1 MSQKLTY
8 KRELFDFVNEL
19 TAINNSIA
27 FERVGDKV
35 IVRKADKHRTLPYII
50 SVPASYL
57 DIKETLAFYKFDDF
71 YKFLKSM
78 KNADL
83 TIDNPNIVI
92 SSGRRS
98 MDYRLSLPEGI
109 INGPK
114 TVEFSDWDVIFTLS
128 AEELQHIRTINGN
141 VKGNKALIS
150 VSDDIVTI
158 DLYSSGQDNTG
169 KTEIECERVSDNTDD
184 FSFIINANRFE
195 YLPTKRDYV
204 VRLSSQNFVN
214 FSLINDEIDF
224 DMYSGESV

>member
-1 MSQKLTY
+1 MAQKLTY

-19 TAINNSIA
+19 TPINNSIA
-27 FERVGDKV
+27 FERDGDRV
-35 IVRKADKHRTLPYII
+35 VVRKSDKNRTLPYII

-57 DIKETLAFYKFDDF
+57 DIEETLAFYKFDDF
-71 YKFLKSM
+71 HKFLKSM

-83 TIDNPNIVI
+83 TLDDPNIVI

-114 TVEFSDWDVIFTLS
+114 DVDFEEWDAVFTLS
-128 AEELQHIRTINGN
+128 AEELQHIRTMNGN

-150 VSDDIVTI
+150 VVDDQVTI
-158 DLYSSGQDNTG
+158 DFYSSGQDNTG
-169 KTEIECERVSDNTDD
+169 KTEIECERISKNTDD
-184 FSFIINANRFE
+184 FSFVINANRFE
-195 YLPTKRDYV
+195 YLPTKRDYT
-204 VRLSSQNFVN
+204 VRVSSENFVN

-224 DMYSGESV
+224 DMYSGEST